1 MSREIEFRLW
11 IHDKRNKK
19 GNMYYAKDFGGS
31 QAKLLSYWENRCIV
45 GEDFLEQYTGLKD
58 KTKWEDA
65 TEEQRKGY
73 TKETWNG
80 VKIFE
85 GDRLKC
91 WDWGREPNK
100 LLTVSTVFWAEGSW
114 CLDPDPTDGDRYDL
128 FRNIEVIGNIHEEAK
143 P

>member
-58 KTKWEDA
+58 K
-65 TEEQRKGY
+65 
-73 TKETWNG
+73 NG
-80 VKIFE
+80 KKMDWWE
-85 GDRLKC
+85 GDLLLPYKGARPHVIAYDNTRAAFRTRLI
-91 WDWGREPNK
+91 
-100 LLTVSTVFWAEGSW
+100 
-114 CLDPDPTDGDRYDL
+114 DRDD
-128 FRNIEVIGNIHEEAK
+128 FIGGYSLGVAK
-143 P
+143 TAG